1 MELVPGRELLGQH
14 LPIHGRGLQL
24 VKAILVQLG
33 FHKASKLRKT
43 WFGATVAVICAMQL
57 GRWRR
62 KSDSSPPEVRVESC
76 RRKRFTDL
84 LQTAGRFAAGT
95 MDRPEIVVLFVASG
109 LNAWLMLYKA
119 WLMREFV
126 TGQNLG
132 RWKEWFKALAK
143 FPFAILAS
151 ALLSQTTKYVQ
162 ARVSMLWRKTAT
174 CSLLRSYFSNMNYY
188 KLLHHGSARIEDV
201 DVRICSDVRSGCDAL
216 TGVLISGLSGVMM
229 ASFST
234 WALYQRRGLSAVF
247 LPYIYSFIIVPLSYR
262 LTSPD
267 WSVSRLVQK
276 ANAAYQQA
284 LTRVEQAGETALH
297 CFCGLNLRSR
307 YGSKLRHRASDPGG
321 LRPLRCGQ
329 KKCMRLLGM
338 NPTEKE
344 VQMAMESVDE
354 NKNGKLEF
362 EEFRTLMEPRLS
374 EWLQN
379 DQVAILTDC
388 FKVFDTEGNGK
399 ISKEMLGH
407 IMTSQG
413 DKLNDAELDRM
424 MKAADAD
431 GDGMIDYKEFV
442 INHFF
447 GPNSK
452 VSTGSWGSET
462 LSWVGS
468 VPGQISNA
476 YTAAAESVNAAVSN
490 GPGVGEMSN

>member
-1 MELVPGRELLGQH
+1 M
-14 LPIHGRGLQL
+14 
-24 VKAILVQLG
+24 
-33 FHKASKLRKT
+33 
-43 WFGATVAVICAMQL
+43 
-57 GRWRR
+57 
-62 KSDSSPPEVRVESC
+62 
-76 RRKRFTDL
+76 
-84 LQTAGRFAAGT
+84 
-95 MDRPEIVVLFVASG
+95 VASSD
-109 LNAWLMLYKA
+109 
-119 WLMREFV
+119 
-126 TGQNLG
+126 TGQ
-132 RWKEWFKALAK
+132 
-143 FPFAILAS
+143 AI
-151 ALLSQTTKYVQ
+151 Q
-162 ARVSMLWRKTAT
+162 AVFDR
-174 CSLLRSYFSNMNYY
+174 C
-188 KLLHHGSARIEDV
+188 DV
-201 DVRICSDVRSGCDAL
+201 DKSGNIDVTELG
-216 TGVLISGLSGVMM
+216 
-229 ASFST
+229 
-234 WALYQRRGLSAVF
+234 
-247 LPYIYSFIIVPLSYR
+247 
-262 LTSPD
+262 
-267 WSVSRLVQK
+267 
-276 ANAAYQQA
+276 
-284 LTRVEQAGETALH
+284 
-297 CFCGLNLRSR
+297 
-307 YGSKLRHRASDPGG
+307 
-321 LRPLRCGQ
+321 
-329 KKCMRLLGM
+329 KCMRLLGM